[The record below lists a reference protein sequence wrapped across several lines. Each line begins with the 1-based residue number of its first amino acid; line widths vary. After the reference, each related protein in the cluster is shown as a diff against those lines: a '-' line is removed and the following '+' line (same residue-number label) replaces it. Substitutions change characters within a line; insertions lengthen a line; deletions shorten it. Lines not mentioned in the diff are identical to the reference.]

1 MTKSDKKSLEIVSQ
15 TKNIQIKNDKKL
27 IKKIRAHVITCS

>member
-1 MTKSDKKSLEIVSQ
+1 MINLNVTNKKLEIVSQ

-27 IKKIRAHVITCS
+27 IIKKTFAV